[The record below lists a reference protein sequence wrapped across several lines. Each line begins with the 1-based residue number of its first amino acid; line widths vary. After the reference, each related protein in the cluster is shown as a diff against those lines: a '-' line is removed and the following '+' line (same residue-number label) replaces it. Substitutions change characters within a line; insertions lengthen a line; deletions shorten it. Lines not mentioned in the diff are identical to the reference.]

1 MSRVPIHSVAAYP
14 SLQARAAF
22 PLDLVDRYG
31 GPSPRRASM
40 PRWS

>member
-1 MSRVPIHSVAAYP
+1 MSRIPNYTAAAYP

-31 GPSPRRASM
+31 RTATTAAST
-40 PRWS
+40 PPWS